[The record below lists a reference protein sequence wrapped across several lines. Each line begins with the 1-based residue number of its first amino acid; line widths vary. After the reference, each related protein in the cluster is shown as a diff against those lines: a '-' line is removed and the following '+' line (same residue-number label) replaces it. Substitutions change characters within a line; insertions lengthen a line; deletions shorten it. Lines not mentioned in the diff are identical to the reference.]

1 MRHLNCDFCDTLTET
16 KTVSL
21 KKTRA
26 GKKFTFDVK
35 AEVCP
40 RCKMKYYD
48 GAKLLQ
54 IEKSMKKQLATV

>member
-1 MRHLNCDFCDTLTET
+1 MKHLDCDFCNNLTET
-16 KTVSL
+16 KTVLL

-26 GKKFTFDVK
+26 GRNFTFETK

-40 RCKMKYYD
+40 NCHAKYYD